1 MIPGSRRSPGGGH
14 GNPFQYSRLKSFMN
28 RGTWWATVH
37 RVAKGQTQPHAIKD
51 DSFYLN
57 ISNYFYI
64 FICNF
69 NNLMSFFFLTSI
81 KIIFLTLV
89 KEIISAICIYN
100 LMSRVDDS
108 LPFNQPYSP
117 YRNSTDLL

>member
-1 MIPGSRRSPGGGH
+1 MRAFQLVLVVKNLPANAGYMRCTYDSWVKKIPWGGH

-69 NNLMSFFFLTSI
+69 NNLMSFFFNQHQNNILDFG
-81 KIIFLTLV
+81 KRNNF
-89 KEIISAICIYN
+89 CN
-100 LMSRVDDS
+100 LHIQFDV
-108 LPFNQPYSP
+108 
-117 YRNSTDLL
+117 